1 MLLRFSSMQIATI
14 LAALLLVPATVHA
27 EVGYVVLE
35 DTPSCDYFV
44 VETGSGYVL
53 LEWYGGIVSV
63 LDGDKVIGDLHS
75 YGMKTIYVEGRGEM
89 RVWIE
94 DYLMD
99 EEAALDY
106 FYTNCG

>member
-1 MLLRFSSMQIATI
+1 MQYSQIKGVAI
-14 LAALLLVPATVHA
+14 LAALFLAPAVGHA

-35 DTPSCDYFV
+35 DTPSCDHFV

-75 YGMKTIYVEGRGEM
+75 YGIKTVYVEGRGEM
-89 RVWIE
+89 QVWVE
-94 DYLMD
+94 DYWAD